1 MAGAVLVT
9 GGTGYIGGE
18 LIKQLLAKGWTVHT
32 TIRDTAKSEVR
43 LFDRFGQPPADKLK
57 VFQAEL
63 LSDDGWAEAVAG
75 CTHVAHVASPVSD
88 TTPDDEDELIVPAR
102 EGTLRARRF
111 ARQAGVQR
119 FVHTSSIA
127 AVAYGRGGKEY
138 TSTEA
143 DWTDVNSPDTTAY
156 AKSKTIAERT
166 ARDWIA
172 AEGAKDGKST
182 EYVSINPVLVLGPVD
197 SNDFSASV
205 TPVTMLLT
213 GKVPMAPDIGFGVVD
228 LRDVADLHVRCLE
241 APGINGE
248 RFIASGKFMK
258 MIDLAN
264 VMRRGLTKE
273 QAKKLP
279 KRSMPGWVAS
289 LFMLINPPFRSVKNE
304 LGRVRH
310 SDASHAEEVLGWKTR
325 PEEDS
330 ILDCARSLF
339 EHGVVKV

>member
-1 MAGAVLVT
+1 MAGTVLVT

-18 LIKQLLAKGWTVHT
+18 LIKQLLAKGWSIHT
-32 TIRDTAKSEVR
+32 TVRKKAKSEAR
-43 LFDRFGQPPADKLK
+43 LFERFGNPPVDKLK

-63 LSDDGWAEAVAG
+63 LSDEGWAEAVAG
-75 CTHVAHVASPVSD
+75 CTHVAHVASPVSE
-88 TTPDDEDELIVPAR
+88 TTPDHEDELIVPAR
-102 EGTLRARRF
+102 EGTLRALKF
-111 ARQAGVQR
+111 AKQAGVTR

-127 AVAYGRGGKEY
+127 AVAYGRDEGMEY

-172 AEGAKDGKST
+172 AEAPDM

-197 SNDFSASV
+197 SDDFSASV

-213 GKVPMAPDIGFGVVD
+213 GKVPMAPDLGFGVVD

-241 APGINGE
+241 TPGLAGE

-264 VMRRGLTKE
+264 VMREGLTKE

-279 KRSMPGWVAS
+279 KRAMPGWVAS

-325 PEEDS
+325 AEEES

>member
-1 MAGAVLVT
+1 MVGTVLVT

-32 TIRDTAKSEVR
+32 TVRNTAKSEAR
-43 LFDRFGQPPADKLK
+43 LRERFGHPDDDLLK
-57 VFQAEL
+57 IFQAEL

-75 CTHVAHVASPVSD
+75 CTHLAHVASPVSD
-88 TTPDDEDELIVPAR
+88 TVPDDEDELIVPAR
-102 EGTLRARRF
+102 EGTLRALRF
-111 ARQAGVQR
+111 AKQAGVTR

-127 AVAYGRGGKEY
+127 AVAYGRGEMEY
-138 TSTEA
+138 TVTEA

-172 AEGAKDGKST
+172 AEGSGM

-197 SNDFSASV
+197 SDDFSASV
-205 TPVTMLLT
+205 TPVVMLLT
-213 GKVPMAPDIGFGVVD
+213 GKVPMAPDLGFGVVD

-241 APGINGE
+241 TPGIDGE

-258 MIDLAN
+258 MIEIAD
-264 VMRRGLTKE
+264 VMRACLTSE

-279 KRSMPGWVAS
+279 KRTMPGWVVK

-310 SDASHAEEVLGWKTR
+310 SDASHAEQVLGWKTR
-325 PEEDS
+325 AEEES

-339 EHGVVKV
+339 EHGVVKP